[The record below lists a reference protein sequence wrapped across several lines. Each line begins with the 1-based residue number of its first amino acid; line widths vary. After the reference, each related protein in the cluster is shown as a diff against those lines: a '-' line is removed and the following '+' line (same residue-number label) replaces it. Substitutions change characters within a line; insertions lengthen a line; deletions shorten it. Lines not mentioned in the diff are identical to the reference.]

1 MKLKSFRSSGSAR
14 FLSAL
19 TLVLALTTT
28 TRARTTQSPTDNHA
42 QQDMN
47 AIFPHDTDHA
57 LNPTNNGTLSMTDE
71 GSHKAHL
78 KKGLMLDMMDDPKY
92 DELYSGK
99 GILERQYKDMMEE
112 GQDLN
117 VKMQK
122 DQDRLFDKYE
132 NFQKRRGEIKRRRN
146 AALKK
151 VLESASIGNHF
162 LGNEQEAR
170 DAAPEVVMGNNGLEV
185 KEPARD
191 LREAKL
197 MGMHNLHDLQHLNI
211 LKQLKQRHQQLKED
225 HEDLYKQQEAEESF
239 NRPRERNLMQVAPG
253 KSVKHLRA
261 QVAPDSFLK
270 RETKMGRGVFK
281 SDTENRAPEERQLRI
296 RKYVRRERSRM
307 QHRRRKQRTRR
318 EKRNE
323 PSWRDRKLNTAAKKT
338 TTKKAKKKTSKSKKL
353 KKKFKRQYS
362 FNWKTLKWGIKK
374 KYKFTLIKSLKD
386 LKFWKAMGLKIKKHL
401 PKLHYHDYSKR
412 KYKAGQRVCLLIAN
426 FSPLM
431 QNYYTYMV
439 HFKVEFRSNCHDYIA
454 EKVFSTNVHYWRG
467 FKIQIGKMQFYL
479 QYSWRYRYYGY
490 FRIYEDIRI
499 WPKYV
504 PITFMPW
511 KKRADLVRIGLVGK
525 DALRWKPYQ
534 LKIFLQH
541 GHKYPSMTVT
551 QMLKAKKDKE
561 RRKIL
566 AEIARKQ
573 KIIDDKKKAAA
584 KKAAAK
590 KKKDDAAKKKKKST
604 TTTSST
610 TSSTT
615 KRKLAM
621 RNHRG
626 GNRRSLRRRRRTQG
640 KSDRRRRRPRSRR
653 QHQVNRERKHRS
665 RGRRLNTKRSRI
677 HHVRKSHQNH
687 HRQLRREF
695 HPRYL
700 MQMPNQPEHTSTQ
713 TPQERQLRQT
723 KDGRPVIR
731 ESDFAREPEEDMF
744 KNEIYPP
751 FDPKFQMK
759 PPTARVLRGKEYD
772 PIHEYD
778 PRPDVANDV
787 REEMVEPTER
797 SLKKIVSPTPHY
809 FEKYGFRHVNSPE
822 GFVIAKS
829 VKKIVFLK
837 KTVDFVFESAS
848 KIGRCSYGY
857 YSHCTM

>member
-19 TLVLALTTT
+19 SLVLAITTT
-28 TRARTTQSPTDNHA
+28 IRARSTQSPTENHA
-42 QQDMN
+42 QQDMS

-57 LNPTNNGTLSMTDE
+57 LNPTSNGTLSMTDE
-71 GSHKAHL
+71 GNTQGHFKN
-78 KKGLMLDMMDDPKY
+78 GLMLDMMDDPKY

-112 GQDLN
+112 GQNLD

-132 NFQKRRGEIKRRRN
+132 NFQKRRGDIKRRRN

-162 LGNEQEAR
+162 LGNEQETR
-170 DAAPEVVMGNNGLEV
+170 GAAPEVVMGNNGLEV

-191 LREAKL
+191 LRQAKL
-197 MGMHNLHDLQHLNI
+197 MGMHNLRDLKHLNI

-261 QVAPDSFLK
+261 QGAQDSFLK
-270 RETKMGRGVFK
+270 RDAKMGRGVFK

-307 QHRRRKQRTRR
+307 QHRRRQRSRR

-323 PSWRDRKLNTAAKKT
+323 PSWRDRKLHTTAKKT
-338 TTKKAKKKTSKSKKL
+338 DTKKTAKKKSKSKKL

-362 FNWKTLKWGIKK
+362 FNWKTLKWGVKK

-454 EKVFSTNVHYWRG
+454 EKVFRTNVHYWRG
-467 FKIQIGKMQFYL
+467 FKIQIGKMRFYL

-504 PITFMPW
+504 PLTFMPW

-525 DALRWKPYQ
+525 EALRWKPYQ
-534 LKIFLQH
+534 LRIFLAH
-541 GHKYPSMTVT
+541 GHKYPTMTVA

-584 KKAAAK
+584 KKKKADAAK
-590 KKKDDAAKKKKKST
+590 KKKKKST
-604 TTTSST
+604 TTST

-615 KRKLAM
+615 KRKLVM

-626 GNRRSLRRRRRTQG
+626 GKRRALRRRRRTQG
-640 KSDRRRRRPRSRR
+640 KSDRRGRPRNRR
-653 QHQVNRERKHRS
+653 QRRVNRERKHRS
-665 RGRRLNTKRSRI
+665 RGRRLSTKRSRI

-700 MQMPNQPEHTSTQ
+700 MQMPDQPEHNSPQ

-723 KDGRPVIR
+723 KGGRPIIR
-731 ESDFAREPEEDMF
+731 ESDFASEPEEDMF

-787 REEMVEPTER
+787 REEMVGPTER

-809 FEKYGFRHVNSPE
+809 FERYGFRHVNSPE
-822 GFVIAKS
+822 GFVIAKT

-837 KTVDFVFESAS
+837 KTVDFVFASAS
-848 KIGRCSYGY
+848 KIGVCSYGY